1 MITHYRVHTLEISD
15 NSVVKEVK
23 KMIKMWNLAHMSY
36 ERPIDDGG
44 QYMEYMPAEPPYPI
58 NDDFAAY

>member
-1 MITHYRVHTLEISD
+1 
-15 NSVVKEVK
+15 
-23 KMIKMWNLAHMSY
+23 MIKMWNLAHMSY